1 MLNLE
6 LINKANE
13 IEKQTGQ
20 SVIKILGKV
29 PFSNVVTAF
38 NCLEVSDLVEMVL
51 SVPLNKLVY
60 GLQII
65 TAEEIEKINPE
76 KLKLI
81 LKHSDMLTVE
91 KLQKQFGSRTI
102 IIAVNKLSNENI
114 IELLTENNYKK
125 LIDVICE
132 NGYIN

>member
-20 SVIKILGKV
+20 SVIKILGQV

-125 LIDVICE
+125 VIDVICE

>member
-1 MLNLE
+1 MFDLE
-6 LINKANE
+6 LIKKANE

-20 SVIKILGKV
+20 SVIKILGQV

-125 LIDVICE
+125 LIDVIFK

>member
-1 MLNLE
+1 M
-6 LINKANE
+6 I
-13 IEKQTGQ
+13 
-20 SVIKILGKV
+20 
-29 PFSNVVTAF
+29 
-38 NCLEVSDLVEMVL
+38 L

-125 LIDVICE
+125 LIEVIYE

>member
-20 SVIKILGKV
+20 SVIKILGQV

-38 NCLEVSDLVEMVL
+38 NCIEVSDLVEMIL

-125 LIDVICE
+125 LIEVIYE

>member
-20 SVIKILGKV
+20 SVIKILGQV

-38 NCLEVSDLVEMVL
+38 NCIEVSDLVEMIL

>member
-1 MLNLE
+1 MFDLE
-6 LINKANE
+6 LIKKANE

>member
-20 SVIKILGKV
+20 SVIKILGQV

-125 LIDVICE
+125 LIDVIFK

>member
-6 LINKANE
+6 LIKKAKE

-20 SVIKILGKV
+20 SVIKILGQV
-29 PFSNVVTAF
+29 SFLNVVTAF

>member
-1 MLNLE
+1 MFDLE
-6 LINKANE
+6 LIKKANE

-20 SVIKILGKV
+20 SVIKILGQV

-76 KLKLI
+76 KLKLV

>member
-1 MLNLE
+1 MFDLE
-6 LINKANE
+6 LIKKANE

-20 SVIKILGKV
+20 SVIKILGQV

-38 NCLEVSDLVEMVL
+38 NCIEVSDLVEMIL

>member
-20 SVIKILGKV
+20 SVIKILGQV

>member
-13 IEKQTGQ
+13 IEKQTGK
-20 SVIKILGKV
+20 SVIKILGQV

-38 NCLEVSDLVEMVL
+38 NCIEVSDLVEMIL

-125 LIDVICE
+125 LIEVIYE

>member
-13 IEKQTGQ
+13 IEKQTGK
-20 SVIKILGKV
+20 SVIKILGQV

-125 LIDVICE
+125 LIEVIYE

>member
-1 MLNLE
+1 MFDLE
-6 LINKANE
+6 LIKKANE

-20 SVIKILGKV
+20 SVIKILGQV

>member
-1 MLNLE
+1 MFDLE
-6 LINKANE
+6 LIKKANE

-20 SVIKILGKV
+20 SVIKILGQV

-38 NCLEVSDLVEMVL
+38 NCIEVSDLVEMIL

-125 LIDVICE
+125 LIEVIYE

>member
-1 MLNLE
+1 MFDLE
-6 LINKANE
+6 LIKKANE

-20 SVIKILGKV
+20 SVIKILGQV

-38 NCLEVSDLVEMVL
+38 NCIEVSDLVEMIL

-125 LIDVICE
+125 LIDVIYE

>member
-1 MLNLE
+1 MFDLE
-6 LINKANE
+6 LIKKANE
-13 IEKQTGQ
+13 IEKQTGK
-20 SVIKILGKV
+20 SVIKILGQV